1 MKKLIVFSLVF
12 ALILCG
18 TSAVFAKE
26 WKIAFIPKLIG
37 IPYFNA
43 MEKGG
48 LEAEKDL
55 GIDFIYTGPTTADS
69 AKQIEMIDNL
79 ITQGVDAITV
89 APNDPVAIA
98 PILKKAREKGIV
110 VITTDTDGAL
120 DVRQVFVN
128 QAKEEDIA
136 NTVIDELAKQ
146 MNEEGQLA
154 VVSCGPTAWNLNT
167 WILHQNARLS
177 QYPKME
183 LLTVRYAGEDVQNGI
198 RVSLDIMSAFPELKG
213 LIGECSTSAPAVAE
227 AIKQAEKNRTGQRNW
242 DFVPSMMRPYVKE
255 EVIESFVLWDP
266 VKLGYLTIWAAK
278 ELLEGR
284 EFGEWTEV
292 PNVGK
297 VEYVADKKMLV
308 LDLPR
313 YLRKKMLTITIF
325 NWADTFATVDG
336 MTA

>member
-1 MKKLIVFSLVF
+1 MKKVVIFSLVF
-12 ALILCG
+12 ALVLCG
-18 TSAVFAKE
+18 AASSVFAEK

-48 LEAEKDL
+48 LQAAEEL
-55 GIDFIYTGPTTADS
+55 GVEFIYTGPTTADS
-69 AKQIEMIDNL
+69 SKQIEMIDNL
-79 ITQGVDAITV
+79 ITQEVDAIAV

-98 PILKKAREKGIV
+98 PIIKKAKEKGIV
-110 VITTDTDGAL
+110 VLTSDTDGAT

-128 QAKEEDIA
+128 QAKEEAIA

-167 WILHQNARLS
+167 WILHQNARLAK
-177 QYPKME
+177 YPNME

-198 RVSLDIMSAFPELKG
+198 RVALDIISAFPELKG

-227 AIKQAEKNRTGQRNW
+227 AIKQAGKAGEIKGIGIS
-242 DFVPSMMRPYVKE
+242 VPSMMRPYVKE
-255 EVIESFVLWDP
+255 DVIESFVLWDP
-266 VKLGYLTIWAAK
+266 VKLGYLTVWAAK
-278 ELLEGR
+278 ELLEGK
-284 EFGEWTEV
+284 EFEEWTEV

-308 LDLPR
+308 LGPP
-313 YLRKKMLTITIF
+313 
-325 NWADTFATVDG
+325 TVFTKENVDNYDF
-336 MTA
+336 

>member
-1 MKKLIVFSLVF
+1 MKKFVVFSLVF
-12 ALILCG
+12 ALVLCG
-18 TSAVFAKE
+18 ASLVFAKE

-48 LEAEKDL
+48 LQAEKEL
-55 GIDFIYTGPTTADS
+55 GVKFIYTGPTTADS

-79 ITQGVDAITV
+79 ITQEVDAIAV

-98 PILKKAREKGIV
+98 PIIKKAKEKGIV
-110 VITTDTDGAL
+110 VLTSDTDGAL

-128 QAKEEDIA
+128 QAKEEGIA
-136 NTVIDELAKQ
+136 NTIIDELAKQ

-154 VVSCGPTAWNLNT
+154 VISCGPTAWNLNT
-167 WILHQNARLS
+167 WILHQNARLA
-177 QYPKME
+177 QYPDME

-198 RVSLDIMSAFPELKG
+198 RVSLDVISAFPELKG

-227 AIKQAEKNRTGQRNW
+227 AIKQAGKAGQIKGIGIS
-242 DFVPSMMRPYVKE
+242 VPSMMRSYIKE
-255 EVIESFVLWDP
+255 DVIESFVLWDP
-266 VKLGYLTIWAAK
+266 VKLGYLTVWAAK
-278 ELLEGR
+278 ELLEGK
-284 EFGEWTEV
+284 EFAEWTEV

-308 LDLPR
+308 LGPP
-313 YLRKKMLTITIF
+313 
-325 NWADTFATVDG
+325 TVFTKENVDNYDF
-336 MTA
+336 

>member
-1 MKKLIVFSLVF
+1 MKKLMVFSLVL
-12 ALILCG
+12 ALVLCG
-18 TSAVFAKE
+18 ISTVFAEE

-48 LEAEKDL
+48 LQAEKEL
-55 GIDFIYTGPTTADS
+55 GIKFIYTGPTTADS

-110 VITTDTDGAL
+110 VLTSDTDGAL
-120 DVRQVFVN
+120 DVRQAFVN

-198 RVSLDIMSAFPELKG
+198 RVALDVMSAFPELKG

-227 AIKQAEKNRTGQRNW
+227 AIKQAGKIGQVKGIGIS
-242 DFVPSMMRPYVKE
+242 VPSMMRPYVKE

-266 VKLGYLTIWAAK
+266 VKLGYLTVWAAK

-284 EFGEWTEV
+284 DFAEWTEV

-308 LDLPR
+308 LGPP
-313 YLRKKMLTITIF
+313 
-325 NWADTFATVDG
+325 TVFTKENVDNYDF
-336 MTA
+336 

>member
-1 MKKLIVFSLVF
+1 MKKFVVFSLVF
-12 ALILCG
+12 ALVLCG
-18 TSAVFAKE
+18 ASLVFAKE

-48 LEAEKDL
+48 LQAEKEL
-55 GIDFIYTGPTTADS
+55 GVKFIYTGPTTADS

-79 ITQGVDAITV
+79 ITQEVDAIAV

-98 PILKKAREKGIV
+98 PIIKKAKEKGIV
-110 VITTDTDGAL
+110 VLTSDTDGAL

-128 QAKEEDIA
+128 QAKEEGIA
-136 NTVIDELAKQ
+136 NTIIDELAKQ

-154 VVSCGPTAWNLNT
+154 VISCGPTAWNLNT
-167 WILHQNARLS
+167 WILHQNARLA
-177 QYPKME
+177 QYPDME

-198 RVSLDIMSAFPELKG
+198 RVALDTISAFPELKG

-227 AIKQAEKNRTGQRNW
+227 AIKQAGKAGQIKGIGIS
-242 DFVPSMMRPYVKE
+242 VPSMMRSYIKE
-255 EVIESFVLWDP
+255 DVIESFVLWDP
-266 VKLGYLTIWAAK
+266 VKLGYLTVWAAK
-278 ELLEGR
+278 ELLEGK
-284 EFGEWTEV
+284 EFAEWTEV

-308 LDLPR
+308 LGPP
-313 YLRKKMLTITIF
+313 
-325 NWADTFATVDG
+325 TVFTKENVDNYDF
-336 MTA
+336 

>member
-1 MKKLIVFSLVF
+1 MKKFLVFSLIF
-12 ALILCG
+12 ALVLCG
-18 TSAVFAKE
+18 TSSVFAKE

-48 LEAEKDL
+48 LQAEKDL
-55 GIDFIYTGPTTADS
+55 GVKFIYTGPTTADS

-79 ITQGVDAITV
+79 ITQGVDAIAV
-89 APNDPVAIA
+89 APNDPVAIT
-98 PILKKAREKGIV
+98 PIIKKAKERGIV
-110 VITTDTDGAL
+110 VLTSDTDGAL

-128 QAKEEDIA
+128 QAKEEAIA

-146 MNEEGQLA
+146 MSEEGQLA

-167 WILHQNARLS
+167 WILHQNARLA

-198 RVSLDIMSAFPELKG
+198 RVALDVISAFPELKG

-227 AIKQAEKNRTGQRNW
+227 AIKQAGKIGQIKGIGIS
-242 DFVPSMMRPYVKE
+242 VPSMMRPYVKE

-266 VKLGYLTIWAAK
+266 VKLGYLTVWAAK
-278 ELLEGR
+278 ELLEGK
-284 EFGEWTEV
+284 EFAEWADV

-297 VEYVADKKMLV
+297 VEYVAGKKMLV
-308 LDLPR
+308 LGPP
-313 YLRKKMLTITIF
+313 
-325 NWADTFATVDG
+325 TVFTKENVDNYDF
-336 MTA
+336 

>member
-198 RVSLDIMSAFPELKG
+198 RVSLDVMSAFPELKG

-227 AIKQAEKNRTGQRNW
+227 AIKQAEKIGQVKGIGIS
-242 DFVPSMMRPYVKE
+242 VPSMMRPYVKE

-284 EFGEWTEV
+284 EFAEWTEV

-308 LDLPR
+308 LGPP
-313 YLRKKMLTITIF
+313 
-325 NWADTFATVDG
+325 TVFTKENVDNYDF
-336 MTA
+336 

>member
-1 MKKLIVFSLVF
+1 MKKFVVVSLVM
-12 ALILCG
+12 ALVLCG
-18 TSAVFAKE
+18 TFSAFAKE

-48 LEAEKDL
+48 LQAEKDL
-55 GIDFIYTGPTTADS
+55 GIKFIYTGPTTADS

-79 ITQGVDAITV
+79 ITQGVDAIAV

-98 PILKKAREKGIV
+98 PIIKKAKEKGIV
-110 VITTDTDGAL
+110 VLTSDTDGAL

-128 QAKEEDIA
+128 QAKEEGIA
-136 NTVIDELAKQ
+136 NTIIDELAKQ
-146 MNEEGQLA
+146 MDEKGQLA
-154 VVSCGPTAWNLNT
+154 VISCGPTAWNLNT
-167 WILHQNARLS
+167 WILHQNARLA
-177 QYPKME
+177 QYPDME

-198 RVSLDIMSAFPELKG
+198 RVALDTISAFPDLKG

-227 AIKQAEKNRTGQRNW
+227 AIKQAGKSGQIKGIGIS
-242 DFVPSMMRPYVKE
+242 VPSMMRSYVKE

-266 VKLGYLTIWAAK
+266 VKLGYLTIWAAR
-278 ELLEGR
+278 ELLEGK
-284 EFGEWTEV
+284 EFAEWTDV

-308 LDLPR
+308 LGPP
-313 YLRKKMLTITIF
+313 
-325 NWADTFATVDG
+325 TVFTKENVDNYDF
-336 MTA
+336 

>member
-1 MKKLIVFSLVF
+1 MKKVLIFSLVF
-12 ALILCG
+12 ALVLCG
-18 TSAVFAKE
+18 TSSAFAKQ

-48 LEAEKDL
+48 LQAAKDL
-55 GIDFIYTGPTTADS
+55 DIEFIYTGPTTADS

-79 ITQGVDAITV
+79 ITQEVDAIAV
-89 APNDPVAIA
+89 APNDPVAIS
-98 PILKKAREKGIV
+98 PIIKKAREKGIV
-110 VITTDTDGAL
+110 VLTSDTDGAL
-120 DVRQVFVN
+120 EARQVFVN

-136 NTVIDELAKQ
+136 NTVIDELARQ

-167 WILHQNARLS
+167 WILHQNARLA
-177 QYPKME
+177 QYPNME

-198 RVSLDIMSAFPELKG
+198 RVTLDIISAFPELKG
-213 LIGECSTSAPAVAE
+213 VIGECSTSAPAIAE
-227 AIKQAEKNRTGQRNW
+227 AIKQAGKSGQIKGIGIS
-242 DFVPSMMRPYVKE
+242 VPSMMRPYVKE
-255 EVIESFVLWDP
+255 DVIESFVLWDP
-266 VKLGYLTIWAAK
+266 VKLGYLTVWAAK

-284 EFGEWTEV
+284 EFAEWTEV

-308 LDLPR
+308 LGPP
-313 YLRKKMLTITIF
+313 TIF
-325 NWADTFATVDG
+325 TKENVDNYDF
-336 MTA
+336 

>member
-1 MKKLIVFSLVF
+1 MKKLMMVSLVL
-12 ALILCG
+12 ALILG
-18 TSAVFAKE
+18 GISTVFAEE

-48 LEAEKDL
+48 LQAEKEL
-55 GIDFIYTGPTTADS
+55 GIKFIYTGPTTADS

-79 ITQGVDAITV
+79 ITQGVHAITV

-110 VITTDTDGAL
+110 VLTSDTDGAL
-120 DVRQVFVN
+120 DVRQAFVN

-136 NTVIDELAKQ
+136 NTVVDELAKQ
-146 MNEEGQLA
+146 MNQEGQLA

-198 RVSLDIMSAFPELKG
+198 RVALDVMSAFPELKG

-227 AIKQAEKNRTGQRNW
+227 AIKQAGKIGQVKGIGIS
-242 DFVPSMMRPYVKE
+242 VPSMMRPYIKE

-284 EFGEWTEV
+284 DFAEWTEV

-308 LDLPR
+308 LGPP
-313 YLRKKMLTITIF
+313 
-325 NWADTFATVDG
+325 TVFTKENVDNYDF
-336 MTA
+336 